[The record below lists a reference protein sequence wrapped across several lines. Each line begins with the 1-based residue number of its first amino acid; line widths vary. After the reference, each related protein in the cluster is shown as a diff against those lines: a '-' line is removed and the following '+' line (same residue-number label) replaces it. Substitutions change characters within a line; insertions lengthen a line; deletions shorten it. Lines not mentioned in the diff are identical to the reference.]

1 MAVQG
6 LGAHPFYTW
15 VGKDSLK
22 TKPESSKGT
31 RLFRGILKGKQRDRD
46 SSLSV
51 TEFMWLR
58 DLLPVK
64 FPNARIA
71 TYSYESSWKR
81 GEETNLRRCGDRLLE
96 ILLQHRQHPQVRI
109 SLIKVI
115 HLLIQIGAPEA
126 HPSDRT

>member
-15 VGKDSLK
+15 VEKDSSK

-31 RLFRGILKGKQRDRD
+31 RLFRGLLKGKQRDRD

-51 TEFMWLR
+51 TELMWLR

-71 TYSYESSWKR
+71 SYSYESGWKR
-81 GEETNLRRCGDRLLE
+81 GEETNLRRCGDQLLE
-96 ILLQHRQHPQVRI
+96 ILLQHRQDPQVRI
-109 SLIKVI
+109 SLIRMVR
-115 HLLIQIGAPEA
+115 LLIQIGASKA